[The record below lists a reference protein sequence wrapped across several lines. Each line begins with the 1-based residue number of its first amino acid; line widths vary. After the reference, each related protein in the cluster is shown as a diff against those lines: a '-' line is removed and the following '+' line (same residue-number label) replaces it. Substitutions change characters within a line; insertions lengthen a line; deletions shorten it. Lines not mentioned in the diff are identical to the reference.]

1 MGARLEML
9 RLLMEQRSEDDL
21 KLVMKWIEQQRNQQ
35 LREEVDKMLGTQFT
49 RFAST
54 TVQMLK
60 QKAHLGVGAAVPSD
74 WEEGRHFSFA
84 YASDNATQHSF
95 RAGEYICV

>member
-1 MGARLEML
+1 ML

-49 RFAST
+49 RFTSTSTNAEAEGASRRGCSGSIG
-54 TVQMLK
+54 
-60 QKAHLGVGAAVPSD
+60 LGGGQTLLLRLRV
-74 WEEGRHFSFA
+74 
-84 YASDNATQHSF
+84 
-95 RAGEYICV
+95 